1 MKKLWVIAFK
11 EVRTRFT
18 DRNLLLI
25 MIAAP
30 LVISTIIGLAFGGL
44 GRTTSPIRDI
54 PVAVVNHDRA
64 GTNGISFGTVLA
76 GLLTEGQ
83 LPAGTSPSSADCPQ
97 TPTVSGGGSTEGN
110 LTLGELIKGTI
121 FDEATAQRLVEDKT
135 IAPPSA
141 AVGSPE
147 YLDAAAR
154 AAIDKGLYTAVVIIP
169 ADISAAFTSLTDPR
183 QPPATTSVTVYGNA
197 GQGLS
202 AGIVRSVV
210 DTITA
215 QMLSGNI
222 AIGATLTELATRQP
236 TALAA
241 ASNLDLSSL
250 FACAFVPGND
260 LVRLLNEPVQAS
272 PTSTAGALLVTFG
285 SAQALFFAL
294 FTGQLGILSMY
305 EERKNGTLQRILI
318 SPTPRWAVLGGK
330 LVGVL
335 ASVLFQLLALVVAL
349 TIVGSLI
356 ERHLVFI
363 WGTDPVRLGLVLVAV
378 AFAVSGLGM
387 LLAGVL
393 KGIEQANIVGS
404 VLNIALGVLGGA
416 FGFQLARSIAQLSL
430 IYWARD
436 AFDILAAGRGDVSL
450 NILVLFVEGAVMFAI
465 GLVLFNRRFEV

>member
-1 MKKLWVIAFK
+1 MNRLWTIAAK

-25 MIAAP
+25 MLAAP
-30 LVISTIIGLAFGGL
+30 LAISTIIGLAFGGL

-54 PVAVVNHDRA
+54 PVAVVNHDGSGA
-64 GTNGISFGTVLA
+64 YGMSFGTVLA

-83 LPAGTSPSSADCPQ
+83 LPAGTGPSEEDCPQ
-97 TPTVSGGGSTEGN
+97 TKAAPGGSTEGD
-110 LTLGELIKGTI
+110 LTLGELIDGTT
-121 FDEATAQRLVEDKT
+121 FDEAVAQKLVDDET

-141 AVGSPE
+141 AAGSPE

-154 AAIDKGLYTAVVIIP
+154 AAVDKGVYTAVVIVP
-169 ADISAAFTSLTDPR
+169 ADFSAALTSLADPR
-183 QPPATTSVTVYGNA
+183 QPPATSALTVYGNA

-210 DTITA
+210 DTITG
-215 QMLSGNI
+215 QMLGGNI
-222 AIGATLTELATRQP
+222 AIGATMTELAMTQP
-236 TALAA
+236 TALAG
-241 ASNLDLSSL
+241 ASNLDLSEL
-250 FACAFVPGND
+250 FTCAFVPRND
-260 LVRLLNEPVQAS
+260 LVQLANEPVQAA

-294 FTGQLGILSMY
+294 FTGQFGILSMY
-305 EERKNGTLQRILI
+305 EERTNGTLQRMLV
-318 SPTPRWAVLGGK
+318 SPTPRWAILGGK

-335 ASVLFQLLALVVAL
+335 ASVLFQLLVLALAL
-349 TIVGSLI
+349 TLVGSLI
-356 ERHLVFI
+356 EGHLVFI
-363 WGTDPVRLGLVLVAV
+363 WGTDLPRLGLVLLAVAV
-378 AFAVSGLGM
+378 AVSGLGM

-393 KGIEQANIVGS
+393 KGIEQANIVAS

-416 FGFQLARSIAQLSL
+416 FGFQLSRAIAQVSL

-436 AFDILAAGRGDVSL
+436 AFDVLAAGRGDVSL
-450 NILVLFVEGAVMFAI
+450 NILVLFAEGAVMFAI